1 MDRHS
6 LTAIALGVAVFASAT
21 IAGQQPAGRGGA
33 RAGGPP
39 ASPVLVF
46 KEIWKKPYEGEPTEA
61 NRDII
66 RRVTPAAV
74 TTQKLEL
81 KLYGADAKNVLVTE
95 HEDRED
101 LWNGMTTSPVA
112 VTVRD
117 RTSYFDLSGRARLR
131 WIVRTN
137 ALHQV
142 HPVLKLAD
150 GTLVIGDGQTTGGEF
165 VQLEVAFNTLHWYKL
180 DPQKVVSTTE
190 VMNPDLSKVDEI
202 GFADLAPGGGHNS
215 AGWINVSHVELYAR
229 AVPR

>member
-1 MDRHS
+1 MNRVS
-6 LTAIALGVAVFASAT
+6 LTAIALGIAVFASAT
-21 IAGQQPAGRGGA
+21 IAAQQPAG

-39 ASPVLVF
+39 APPVLVF
-46 KEIWKKPYEGEPTEA
+46 KEIWKRPYAGVPTAE

-66 RRVTPAAV
+66 RWVTPAAV
-74 TTQKLEL
+74 VSQKLEL

-101 LWNGMTTSPVA
+101 LWTGIATSPVA

-150 GTLVIGDGQTTGGEF
+150 GTLIIGEGQTTGGEF
-165 VQLEVAFNTLHWYKL
+165 VQRDVAFNTSRWYKL
-180 DPQKVVSTTE
+180 DPQKVVTTTE
-190 VMNPDLSKVDEI
+190 VTNPDLTRV
-202 GFADLAPGGGHNS
+202 
-215 AGWINVSHVELYAR
+215 
-229 AVPR
+229 